1 MCRVTDL
8 NNSIRLEIYFKQQEF
23 VGRWSFANLGPT
35 ECFKTLQWFAASSVE
50 PLGALRTLRKV
61 RVEPLALLVSVKCK
75 HQLYLLSSLS
85 HCHYCYCYRVCFC
98 FCYIVVL
105 FWMMDFSRIQRL
117 VADICSF
124 AYPPPSLSLSLS
136 LLPWSSCIVN
146 VFCISCEFFPRDLIA
161 SVLVGCLYIIHYCY
175 CTPGLPCILRKVTNT
190 ATNKNPQKFWDK
202 HFYIKYI

>member
-98 FCYIVVL
+98 FCFLLLFRESKNFWPTFVL
-105 FWMMDFSRIQRL
+105 L
-117 VADICSF
+117 PTLL
-124 AYPPPSLSLSLS
+124 PPSLSLS
-136 LLPWSSCIVN
+136 LLPWSFWIVN

-161 SVLVGCLYIIHYCY
+161 SVLVGCLYMIHYCY

-190 ATNKNPQKFWDK
+190 ATNKNPQKFRDK

>member
-98 FCYIVVL
+98 FCFLLLFRESKNFWPTFVL
-105 FWMMDFSRIQRL
+105 L
-117 VADICSF
+117 PTLL
-124 AYPPPSLSLSLS
+124 PPSLSLS

-161 SVLVGCLYIIHYCY
+161 SVLVDCLYIIHYCY

-202 HFYIKYI
+202 HS

>member
-98 FCYIVVL
+98 FCFLLLFRESKNFWPTFVL
-105 FWMMDFSRIQRL
+105 L
-117 VADICSF
+117 PTLL
-124 AYPPPSLSLSLS
+124 PPSLSLS
-136 LLPWSSCIVN
+136 LLPWSSSIVN

-161 SVLVGCLYIIHYCY
+161 SLLVGCLYMIHYCY

-190 ATNKNPQKFWDK
+190 ATNKNPQKFRDK